1 MSDCLKNEDTLV
13 SDLASSNVDNLTGI
27 LNPADVVN
35 SEINNGGS
43 INSLLSGGY
52 ETTSTVAE
60 DNTVTSELGTG
71 ECGGVKYTGQNSDN
85 IEINVDNNVN
95 SISAT
100 LKRIK
105 FDSTA
110 DFPEVGSERLIYID
124 SSNKAL
130 YGWDSKKGVYYKL
143 VADVKVPTNLSE
155 FNNDAGFI
163 DKSVNDLENYY
174 TKSQVDSIVSNVQ
187 VDLSDYY
194 TKDETYSQE
203 QINDLLSTSS
213 GGTKIIWRKW

>member
-52 ETTSTVAE
+52 ETTSTVSE

-71 ECGGVKYTGQNSDN
+71 EGGGVKYTGQNSDN

-105 FDSTA
+105 FDSIA

-130 YGWDSKKGVYYKL
+130 YGWDSNKKSYYKL
-143 VADVKVPTNLSE
+143 VADVEIPTKLSE
-155 FNNDAGFI
+155 FENDKNFI
-163 DKSVNDLENYY
+163 TE
-174 TKSQVDSIVSNVQ
+174 QEVDNK
-187 VDLSDYY
+187 LANF
-194 TKDETYSQE
+194 T
-203 QINDLLSTSS
+203 